1 MFQFGRFAP
10 YKYGLP
16 VETRR
21 GYPIRTSADHSFN
34 AAPRSL
40 SQLSTS
46 FIATACQGIHR
57 VPFLTLTC
65 MACTNPR
72 LKRQLNAHANK
83 HLKGLLDLPQSFIT
97 AYYHYVKEP
106 IRQPSTKERQTDIEE
121 GRESNPI
128 TKAHPIYR
136 HRTEPTR
143 GPSMRTR
150 IQALPS

>member
-1 MFQFGRFAP
+1 
-10 YKYGLP
+10 
-16 VETRR
+16 
-21 GYPIRTSADHSFN
+21 
-34 AAPRSL
+34 
-40 SQLSTS
+40 
-46 FIATACQGIHR
+46 
-57 VPFLTLTC
+57 